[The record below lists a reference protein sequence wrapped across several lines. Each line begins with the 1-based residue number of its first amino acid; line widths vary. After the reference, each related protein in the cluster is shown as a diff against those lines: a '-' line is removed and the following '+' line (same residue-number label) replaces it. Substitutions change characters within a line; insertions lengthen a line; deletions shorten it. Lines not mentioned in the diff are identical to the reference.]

1 MKRKVNLS
9 IFYKILSILVF
20 LIVWQLLVMFNVQH
34 PLMFGNLPT
43 PIKVFQAF
51 IELLKQPD
59 YYNHAL
65 YSCVRILIG
74 CLLALPLGV
83 ILGMIIGLTKFG
95 KNFIFPIFEMLRPIP
110 QITWIPISILLF
122 YTIEQSIIFITFI
135 GAFFPI
141 LINTIAGTKTVNN
154 TLIDAAKSMHASKL
168 QIIRHVYFPSAV
180 PNILTGLS
188 VGVGTSWMSVIAA
201 EMISGKYG
209 VGYFT
214 WMSYNLMNYA
224 DTIVGMITIGI
235 IGILCFTLI
244 RLLENIILAYRER

>member
-1 MKRKVNLS
+1 MKKKINIL
-9 IFYKILSILVF
+9 YKILSILIF
-20 LIVWQLLVMFNVQH
+20 LAIWQLLVVLNVQH

-43 PIKVFQAF
+43 PIKVFHAF
-51 IELLKQPD
+51 LDLLKQSD
-59 YYNHAL
+59 YYHHVL
-65 YSCVRILIG
+65 YSCLRILIG
-74 CLLALPLGV
+74 CALALPLGV
-83 ILGMIIGLTKFG
+83 ILGMVIGLTKFG

-154 TLIDAAKSMHASKL
+154 TLLDAAKSMHASKW
-168 QIIRHVYFPSAV
+168 QTIRHVYFPSAV

-209 VGYFT
+209 IGYFT
-214 WMSYNLMNYA
+214 WMSYNLMDYA
-224 DTIVGMITIGI
+224 DTIAGMITIGV
-235 IGILCFTLI
+235 IGILCFMLI
-244 RLLENIILAYRER
+244 RLLENIVLAYREK